1 MAAEPLHEG
10 DLFYHYEVR
19 TWDIGP
25 RIYKI
30 LGISAAANL
39 LAFLVIATTPVLT
52 MKGCDSPLV
61 GGVCQVLDT
70 LYVASTMFG
79 TEREYADAVYDKTNI
94 ADADV
99 TFVDVSGVTPP
110 ISYPEGYF
118 QVANPEQY
126 QAMLAMQ
133 NDPNFGAGGNI
144 PGIPPG
150 LAMTTPSQ
158 GHTIFDTPQN
168 LPKQNP
174 NAVSGDLPSGFGGSS
189 GSGGNKPKPPKPDK
203 TPKVDKTPDGDTTA
217 QSSPSPSPSP
227 SPADEGAID
236 KFGVYINKRPITE
249 LAKTTLEDVD
259 AKKVN
264 LATNFRVTV
273 VGTLGLA
280 SDGKTV
286 MLKNA
291 KLVRDP
297 KIKNDPAME
306 QFIQNWIGA
315 VSSAG
320 WLGYLD
326 VIDKDHKL
334 KNKQVQFTVQQDDN
348 DFYAVIKAQQVDANA
363 ANTAQSGLNGI
374 LSIAGPSA
382 SGDTA
387 AFLQSA
393 KATQDGA
400 FLVLNIHM
408 PKQQVQ
414 EMVQRKLAESKE
426 PSTKPNSTSLVG
438 GSNSTAGK

>member
-1 MAAEPLHEG
+1 I
-10 DLFYHYEVR
+10 R
-19 TWDIGP
+19 P

-52 MKGCDSPLV
+52 MKGCDSPLD

-70 LYVASTMFG
+70 LYVASAMFG
-79 TEREYADAVYDKTNI
+79 TEREYADAVYDKTDI
-94 ADADV
+94 ANSDV

-133 NDPNFGAGGNI
+133 NDPNFGSGTV

-158 GHTIFDTPQN
+158 GQSIFDTQQN

-174 NAVSGDLPSGFGGSS
+174 HAVEGDLPSGFGSGGGSTASS
-189 GSGGNKPKPPKPDK
+189 GSGKKPKPPKNTVDDAVNPDK
-203 TPKVDKTPDGDTTA
+203 TPDANAVA
-217 QSSPSPSPSP
+217 QASPSPSPV
-227 SPADEGAID
+227 DEGEID
-236 KFGVYINKRPITE
+236 KFGVYINKRPITAE
-249 LAKTTLEDVD
+249 AKETLKKID
-259 AKKVN
+259 ANQIK
-264 LATNFRVTV
+264 LDTNFRVTV
-273 VGTLGLA
+273 VGTLGTA
-280 SDGKTV
+280 SDGKTI

-291 KLVRDP
+291 KIVPD
-297 KIKNDPAME
+297 KNIKNDPVME
-306 QFIQNWIGA
+306 KFIVDWIAA

-326 VIDKDHKL
+326 VIDKDHKV
-334 KNKQVQFTVQQDDN
+334 KNKQVQFTVQQDDT
-348 DFYAVIKAQQVDANA
+348 DFYAVIKAQQADANA
-363 ANTAQSGLNGI
+363 ANAAQSGLNGI
-374 LSIAGPSA
+374 LSIAGPNA
-382 SGDTA
+382 TGDTA
-387 AFLQSA
+387 VFLQSA
-393 KATQDGA
+393 KAAQDGA

-414 EMVQRKLAESKE
+414 ELVQRKLAEAKD
-426 PSTKPNSTSLVG
+426 PALTKPSSTSLVTSS
-438 GSNSTAGK
+438 SNTAVR